1 MRRTFITLA
10 ATLLL
15 PGCELQEVAIADA
28 EPFVVVESY
37 LSAGLPALVA
47 LHASVGAEELLAP
60 DAVVELSADDTTLLL
75 ERVDIDRCLSVTYE
89 YDPTDFPG
97 GLACYAETRPD
108 TIGPEPWLIDA
119 GVRYRLDVT
128 LPDGSTLSGVT
139 RVPQPVAFAL
149 DDDEAPDGC
158 FLPPWTQAELV
169 WNAAEGAAAYILDL
183 HVFGLKDALAAEG
196 IDADIDDPFTL
207 RGVSIGQADT
217 SLVLPAQIGV
227 FDRFDIDADV
237 SLALQRGL
245 PPGTRF
251 TIVLVAVDRNYV
263 DWVRGGDFNPSGPLR
278 TPSLFG
284 DGGTGVFGSMTL
296 DFLEGDTDASRLPN
310 DAPSCEMGA
319 TS

>member
-1 MRRTFITLA
+1 MRRTFIPLA
-10 ATLLL
+10 GALLL
-15 PGCELQEVAIADA
+15 TGCELQEVAIADA

-47 LHASVGAEELLAP
+47 LHASVGADELLEA
-60 DAVVELSADDTTLLL
+60 DAIVELVAEDTTLTL
-75 ERVDIDRCLSVTYE
+75 ERVDIDRCLSVAYD
-89 YDPTDFPG
+89 YDPNDFPG
-97 GLACYAETRPD
+97 GLACYAQARPD
-108 TIGPEPWLIDA
+108 TIVPDSWLTEA

-128 LPDGSTLSGVT
+128 LPDGSTLSGAT

-183 HVFGLKDALAAEG
+183 RVFGLRDALAAEG
-196 IDADIDDPFTL
+196 IDADIDDPFSL

-227 FDRFDIDADV
+227 FDRFDIDADAA
-237 SLALQRGL
+237 LALQRGL

-251 TIVLVAVDRNYV
+251 TVVLVAVDRNYV

-278 TPSLFG
+278 TPSLYG
-284 DGGTGVFGSMTL
+284 DAGTGVFGSMTL
-296 DFLEGDTDASRLPN
+296 DVLEGDTDASRLPD
-310 DAPSCEMGA
+310 DAPTCEMGS